1 MAGRAATAGM
11 LVAATAARGDGQA
24 GGTPAPGP
32 DDPQAYPRFHAGRG
46 GRIGRPSDCG
56 RRISGFHAPGQT
68 PVPVEMPDLPW
79 LQWKMVNGVKE
90 YHLVAEVVRR
100 EFLPGEEFYV
110 WGFNGTMPGPFI
122 EAVQGDRGR
131 FVVHNKLPEPT
142 TVHFHGLELPVRYD
156 GVEGITQE
164 PIPPGKTFFYAF
176 DLHQEGSYFY
186 HSHGAMQEIMGMS
199 GMFVIQPRE
208 AYEPAADHDFAL
220 IFQEFAILPQAYIPN
235 SASMAFNWF
244 TINGRFGPYTTPL
257 VVRHGGRVRV
267 RLMNLRRWTITRST
281 STTTPGG
288 TRGRREGVS
297 PSRPGDRSPG
307 DPVGK
312 RSRPQSP

>member
-1 MAGRAATAGM
+1 M

-46 GRIGRPSDCG
+46 GRIGRPSDRG
-56 RRISGFHAPGQT
+56 RLTPGFHAPGQT

-208 AYEPAADHDFAL
+208 AYEAGGRPRLRPD
-220 IFQEFAILPQAYIPN
+220 LP
-235 SASMAFNWF
+235 
-244 TINGRFGPYTTPL
+244 G
-257 VVRHGGRVRV
+257 VRHPAPGVHPEFGVDGLQLVHDQRPVRAV
-267 RLMNLRRWTITRST
+267 TRRPWWS
-281 STTTPGG
+281 G
-288 TRGRREGVS
+288 TAVACGSG
-297 PSRPGDRSPG
+297 
-307 DPVGK
+307 
-312 RSRPQSP
+312 